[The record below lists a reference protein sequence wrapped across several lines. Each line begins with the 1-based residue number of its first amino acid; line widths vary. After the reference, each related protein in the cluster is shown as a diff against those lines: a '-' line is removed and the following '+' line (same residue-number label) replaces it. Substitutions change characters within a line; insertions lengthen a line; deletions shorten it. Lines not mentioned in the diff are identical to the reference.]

1 MFRNL
6 VSKIGINR
14 TERKMDSRTKIL
26 GRVKKNK
33 PQVDFNFDLNQFM
46 DIQFDNLIESY
57 QASLKAN
64 GGTSLNLPDKGKLEG
79 ILLEE
84 VGDKSFVDLTGIITK
99 KTSFNYEGI
108 DQPKDLADVKILIV
122 TGKLGVAENAA
133 IWLDDNIL
141 HQVRALPFIVERTI
155 FILDKNNLVPTMH
168 HAYQTLGPMD
178 SGFGTFIAGPSKT
191 ADIEQNLV
199 IGAHG
204 TKSHLVV
211 LV

>member
-1 MFRNL
+1 
-6 VSKIGINR
+6 
-14 TERKMDSRTKIL
+14 MDSRAKIL
-26 GRVKKNK
+26 GRVKENK
-33 PQVDFNFDLNQFM
+33 PQVDFNFDLNQFL
-46 DIQFDNLIESY
+46 DIQFDNLVESY
-57 QASLKAN
+57 QASLEAN
-64 GGTSLNLPDKGKLEG
+64 GGTSLHLTESGKLED
-79 ILLEE
+79 ILLKE
-84 VGDKSFVDLTGIITK
+84 VEDKSFVDLTGIIK
-99 KTSFNYEGI
+99 SKTSFNYEDI

-133 IWLDDNIL
+133 IWLDDTIL

-155 FILDKNNLVPTMH
+155 FILDKNLVPTMH
-168 HAYQTLGPMD
+168 HAYQTLGVME

>member
-1 MFRNL
+1 
-6 VSKIGINR
+6 
-14 TERKMDSRTKIL
+14 MDSRAKIL
-26 GRVKKNK
+26 DRIRQNK
-33 PQVDFNFDLNQFM
+33 PEVDSSFDLNQFL
-46 DIQFDNLIESY
+46 DVPFDDLVESY
-57 QASLKAN
+57 QASLAAN
-64 GGTSLNLPDKGKLEG
+64 GGNSLDLPDKGKLEG

-84 VGDKSFVDLTGIITK
+84 VGDKSFVDLTGIIK
-99 KTSFNYEGI
+99 SKTSFNYEGI
-108 DQPKDLADVKILIV
+108 DQPKELSEVKILIV
-122 TGKLGVAENAA
+122 AGKLGVAENAA
-133 IWLDDNIL
+133 IWLDDDIL
-141 HQVRALPFIVERTI
+141 HEVRALPFIVERTI

-168 HAYQTLGPMD
+168 HAYQTLGGMK

>member
-1 MFRNL
+1 
-6 VSKIGINR
+6 
-14 TERKMDSRTKIL
+14 MDSRAKIL
-26 GRVKKNK
+26 SRIKQNK
-33 PQVDFNFDLNQFM
+33 PQVDSNFDLNQFK
-46 DIQFDNLIESY
+46 DVQFDDLVENY
-57 QASLKAN
+57 QASLEAN
-64 GGTSLNLPDKGKLEG
+64 GGTSLNLNELGKLEE

-84 VGDKSFVDLTGIITK
+84 VGDKSFVDLTGIIK
-99 KTSFNYEGI
+99 SKTSFNYQGI
-108 DQPKDLADVKILIV
+108 DQPKGLSEVKILIV
-122 TGKLGVAENAA
+122 AGKLGVAENAA
-133 IWLDDNIL
+133 IWLDDDIL
-141 HQVRALPFIVERTI
+141 HEVRALPFIVERTI

-168 HAYQTLGPMD
+168 HAYQTLGEMK

>member
-1 MFRNL
+1 
-6 VSKIGINR
+6 
-14 TERKMDSRTKIL
+14 MDSREKIL
-26 GRVKKNK
+26 GRVKENK
-33 PQVDFNFDLNQFM
+33 PQVDFNFDLNQFL

-57 QASLKAN
+57 QASLEAN

-84 VGDKSFVDLTGIITK
+84 VGDKSFVDLTGLITS

-108 DQPKDLADVKILIV
+108 DQPKDLADVKILV
-122 TGKLGVAENAA
+122 VAGKLGVAENAA
-133 IWLDDNIL
+133 IWLDDTIL

-168 HAYQTLGPMD
+168 HAYQTLGEME